1 MTAAKIW
8 LMTNNNIQRLR
19 SVSDY
24 HRTRGLPPPEHPL
37 VSLVDYND
45 VKLPPGINDISW
57 VYDFYFIAL
66 KRGFDAKFN
75 YGQLQYDFDEGT
87 MFFIAPGQVFRI
99 EIKQDAPG
107 KSGWML
113 LIHPDF
119 FRNLPLAQSIKKY
132 KYFSYSVREALFLS
146 EKEEAVMTG
155 IVQNIQREYQTSID
169 KFSQQII
176 TSQIEVLL
184 SYAERFYQR
193 QFITRE
199 VANHQV
205 LEKLETLLEDYF
217 ENTHKEGLPTVNYL
231 AAQLNLSADY
241 LSSLLKVT
249 TGLNTQQHIHEKLIE
264 KAKEKLIGTT
274 LTVSEIAYELGFE
287 HSQSFS
293 KLFKA
298 KTNLS
303 PLAFRQSLG

>member
-1 MTAAKIW
+1 
-8 LMTNNNIQRLR
+8 MTNNNIRRIRTL
-19 SVSDY
+19 SEY
-24 HRTRGLPPPEHPL
+24 HRTRSLPAPEHPL
-37 VSLVDYND
+37 ISLIDYR
-45 VKLPPGINDISW
+45 LIRHTREFNDIAW
-57 VYDFYFIAL
+57 VYDFYMIAMKKGL
-66 KRGFDAKFN
+66 DAKLK

-87 MFFIAPGQVFRI
+87 MFFIAPGQVFQI
-99 EIKQDAPG
+99 EVVQDAPG

-119 FRNLPLAQSIKKY
+119 FRNRPLAQDIKKY
-132 KYFSYSVREALFLS
+132 KYFGYSVREALFLS
-146 EKEEAVMTG
+146 EKEEAVLTG
-155 IVQNIQREYQTSID
+155 IVQNIRQEYQGNID

-176 TSQIEVLL
+176 ISQIEALL
-184 SYAERFYQR
+184 NYAERFYQR
-193 QFITRE
+193 QFLTRE

-205 LEKLETLLEDYF
+205 LEKLETLLDEYF
-217 ENTHKEGLPTVNYL
+217 EHTHKEGLPTVNYL
-231 AAQLNLSADY
+231 AGQLNLTPDY
-241 LSSLLKVT
+241 LSSLLKVA

-264 KAKEKLIGTT
+264 KAKDKLIGTT

-303 PLAFRQSLG
+303 PLAFRQSLK

>member
-1 MTAAKIW
+1 
-8 LMTNNNIQRLR
+8 MTNNNIQRLKAI
-19 SVSDY
+19 SDY
-24 HRTRGLPPPEHPL
+24 HRTRGLPAPEHPL
-37 VSLVDYND
+37 VSLIDYSKIKHN
-45 VKLPPGINDISW
+45 PEINNISW

-66 KRGFDAKFN
+66 KRGLDAKLK
-75 YGQLQYDFDEGT
+75 YGHLQYDFDEGT

-99 EIKQDAPG
+99 EVVQDAPG

-113 LIHPDF
+113 LVHPDF
-119 FRNLPLAQSIKKY
+119 FRNLPLAQQIKKY
-132 KYFSYSVREALFLS
+132 KFFGYSVREALFLS
-146 EKEEAVMTG
+146 EKEEAVLAG
-155 IVQNIQREYQTSID
+155 IVQNIQREYQSNID

-176 TSQIEVLL
+176 VSQIEVLL
-184 SYAERFYQR
+184 NYAERFYQR

-205 LEKLETLLEDYF
+205 LEKLETLLDDYF
-217 ENTHKEGLPTVNYL
+217 EHTHQEGLPTVHYL
-231 AAQLNLSADY
+231 AMQLNLSADY
-241 LSSLLKVT
+241 LSTLLKVT